1 MNHLPGVLPDGRR
14 LNLLIQV
21 DRIAVCRL
29 DRHDSLP
36 TWDTQGDFF
45 SITRTTDELSIV
57 CPESSIPDGI
67 RADRGWRALR
77 VADVLDLSLVGILAS
92 LTVPL
97 ARAGISLFVVST
109 FDTDYLLVKEHDLVR
124 AVEALRADGHVI
136 L

>member
-109 FDTDYLLVKEHDLVR
+109 FDTDYLLV
-124 AVEALRADGHVI
+124 
-136 L
+136 